1 MKKKFFTLL
10 LITSIMILSNAK
22 SQTIQ
27 ENIEKAAKDKSNV
40 ERAAKADVLIHKKV
54 IYDDSTQTK
63 TTSPKVV
70 VKSTPAVNKWF
81 KKDHE
86 SVSKGSFTISGDE
99 INFSTTY
106 KEIQVEY
113 SGKIMNS
120 ETLQL
125 HSKSL
130 SNNNQA
136 DITYSFVQ
144 E

>member
-1 MKKKFFTLL
+1 MKYYFLL
-10 LITSIMILSNAK
+10 LAIVMMSCN
-22 SQTIQ
+22 
-27 ENIEKAAKDKSNV
+27 NHDKSETTDNDSSPV
-40 ERAAKADVLIHKKV
+40 KFDGLYSSDVRINENTGDKSISYLKFYEDGTV
-54 IYDDSTQTK
+54 ISI
-63 TTSPKVV
+63 SANG
-70 VKSTPAVNKWF
+70 TPEQINKWF

-86 SVSKGSFTISGDE
+86 SVSKGSYTINGDA

-130 SNNNQA
+130 SNNNEA